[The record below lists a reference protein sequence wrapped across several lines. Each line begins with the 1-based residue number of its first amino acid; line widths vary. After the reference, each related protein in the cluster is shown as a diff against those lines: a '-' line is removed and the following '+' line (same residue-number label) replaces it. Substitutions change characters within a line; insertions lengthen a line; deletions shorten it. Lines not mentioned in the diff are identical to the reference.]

1 MCWYCEQIDKKIDYY
16 RGLAATIT
24 DEQSIKSLDILIA
37 ALEARKTQLHPTVS
51 EDDAN
56 TAPPR

>member
-1 MCWYCEQIDKKIDYY
+1 MCWYCEQIDKDIHRY
-16 RGLAATIT
+16 RGLAAGIA

-37 ALEARKTQLHPTVS
+37 ALEARKAQLHPAES
-51 EDDAN
+51 EEYAN